1 MWLWGGCSNRY
12 ISKLNVMIPNDV
24 TNGKKPVRI
33 AAYTRVKLNSTAAK
47 LHLALLKSLKHARSE
62 ESSEE

>member
-1 MWLWGGCSNRY
+1 
-12 ISKLNVMIPNDV
+12 MIPNEV

-62 ESSEE
+62 ERSEE